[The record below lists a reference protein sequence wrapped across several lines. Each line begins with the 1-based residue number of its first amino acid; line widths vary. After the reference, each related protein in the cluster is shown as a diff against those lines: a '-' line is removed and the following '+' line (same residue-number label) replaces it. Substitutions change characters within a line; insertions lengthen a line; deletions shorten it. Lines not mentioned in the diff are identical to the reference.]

1 MKLKFILFLFIGLLL
16 IEGMIGWTIIGNIK
30 DTPLDNVMVNDLSQQ
45 INRQWETLVRTQS
58 CTVTAD
64 IDLDFTLL
72 DNSGKKVYTSSP
84 SISQSIEAAIRNR
97 DSIIDIEWNG
107 ERVGKI
113 LIYNDSTQRLASHL
127 VFLMQILGG
136 TLIIEGVILGI
147 YTYYLN
153 KRMLQPFRTLQRFA
167 NRVAGGDLDFPLEM
181 DRHNNFGI
189 FTESF
194 DLMRTELKKARLKEQ
209 EANQSKKELVA
220 KMSHDIKTPIS
231 SIKAILELMLIKV
244 KDPKERGQLQ
254 IIEQKANQID
264 ELVSDLFHATLEELQ
279 ELTITVKEH
288 SSQELATLLQAA
300 DYQEKAII
308 GVIPDCL
315 LLFDALRLQQVF
327 DNLFGNSYKYAN
339 TAMEVYFE
347 IIDDEFLISIKDFG
361 EGVTEEEQSLIF
373 NKYYRAKNAE
383 EKSGAGLGLY
393 ICRYIMMQM
402 NGAIECEKTSD
413 GFIMQVALKLA

>member
-45 INRQWETLVRTQS
+45 INQQWETLIQTQS
-58 CTVTAD
+58 CTVTAN

-72 DNSGKKVYTSSP
+72 DHDGKKVYTSSP
-84 SISQSIEAAIRNR
+84 SISQSMEAAIRNR
-97 DSIIDIEWNG
+97 DSIIDIEQNG
-107 ERVGKI
+107 QSVGKI

-127 VFLMQILGG
+127 VFLLQILGG
-136 TLIIEGVILGI
+136 TLIIEGVILI
-147 YTYYLN
+147 VYTYYIN
-153 KRMLQPFRTLQRFA
+153 KRMIQPFRTLQRFA

-220 KMSHDIKTPIS
+220 KMSHDIKTPIA

-288 SSQELATLLQAA
+288 SSQELATLLQVA
-300 DYQEKAII
+300 DYQAKAVI

-339 TAMEVYFE
+339 TAIEVYFK

>member
-194 DLMRTELKKARLKEQ
+194 DLMRTELKK
-209 EANQSKKELVA
+209 
-220 KMSHDIKTPIS
+220 H
-231 SIKAILELMLIKV
+231 
-244 KDPKERGQLQ
+244 G
-254 IIEQKANQID
+254 
-264 ELVSDLFHATLEELQ
+264 
-279 ELTITVKEH
+279 
-288 SSQELATLLQAA
+288 
-300 DYQEKAII
+300 
-308 GVIPDCL
+308 
-315 LLFDALRLQQVF
+315 
-327 DNLFGNSYKYAN
+327 
-339 TAMEVYFE
+339 
-347 IIDDEFLISIKDFG
+347 
-361 EGVTEEEQSLIF
+361 
-373 NKYYRAKNAE
+373 
-383 EKSGAGLGLY
+383 
-393 ICRYIMMQM
+393 
-402 NGAIECEKTSD
+402 
-413 GFIMQVALKLA
+413 